1 MQVVERAHQFS
12 HRIAIRDKHQT
23 YTYQALFDKASKIA
37 HHLLGNQKDLQE
49 ARIAFLTEASFDYT
63 AIQTE
68 HRGSVAR
75 RMQCVHCK
83 GITEDVMIDPFQ
95 CSHCGLNLFV
105 RDHYS
110 RRLAAFQGVCIDAE
124 EPGNVPLSVELYS

>member
-63 AIQTE
+63 AIQW
-68 HRGSVAR
+68 GIWLAGAVA
-75 RMQCVHCK
+75 
-83 GITEDVMIDPFQ
+83 
-95 CSHCGLNLFV
+95 
-105 RDHYS
+105 
-110 RRLAAFQGVCIDAE
+110 
-124 EPGNVPLSVELYS
+124 VPLCTLHPLPALEYVIDNAANK